1 MKEKISGRL
10 SKFPKNISSQR
21 RRQMEKDE
29 LEEDVAA
36 KDSSEVDGLWEWTR
50 KIK

>member
-1 MKEKISGRL
+1 MGGCQNSQKISAGC
-10 SKFPKNISSQR
+10 SQG